1 MNREFSQKIL
11 VIQASNAPE
20 TIAPPFTGFD
30 ELHSDIEVNPICE
43 ENTQSGNSYYK
54 FELKIVQRNLEASVL
69 DKYRNR
75 RPAILVLFDSDQN
88 WYQVGNSETPVR
100 ALINPVNLS
109 TEIKFN
115 ATLINSPF

>member
-11 VIQASNAPE
+11 AIPVASAPV

-30 ELHSDIEVNPICE
+30 EFHSDIEVDPVCE
-43 ENTQSGNSYYK
+43 QNVQAGNFYYK
-54 FELKIVQRNLEASVL
+54 FELKITQRNLASSVL

-75 RPAILVLFDSDQN
+75 RPAILILFDSDQN

-100 ALINPVNLS
+100 AFINPVKLS
-109 TEIKFN
+109 NEIKFS
-115 ATLINSPF
+115 ATLRNSPF